1 MRKGQL
7 VEAIQAR
14 QGGAGIANQGSDQRV
29 ASAGADSTRLRK
41 QDAMEPA
48 THTQPGSGIGDGAA
62 AGIGASARGQGV
74 GNGAGGA
81 EGSAQ
86 QQLSFDQ
93 PAATSRPAGRA
104 QRTQRAQA
112 EQAPA
117 QQAQAQQ
124 VAAQQAPAQ
133 PAGAQESGGA
143 PQGTREDAPPGES
156 AGGEA
161 QRGDRRR
168 RNGRRDE
175 QPSRGRDQA
184 RDGAGRDGGGR
195 DGNQDRGDRGGQDR
209 GGRDQGGRDGG
220 GQDRGDRGSQ
230 DRGGRDR
237 EPMAASRGNLGDRG
251 NSGDQYD
258 DDRRGGRNR
267 DRFRNRNRRRERQ
280 ADPEPVISEDDVLI
294 PIAGILDVLDS
305 QGYAFVRTTGYLPGP
320 NDVYVSLSQV
330 RKHGLRK
337 GDVIEGA
344 VRQPRDGER
353 REKFNALVRLD
364 KVNGLDPEKSP
375 ARPEFSKL
383 VPLYPQ
389 DRLRLETDP
398 GNMTTRII
406 DLICPIGKGQR
417 GLIVSPP
424 KAGKTMILQSIA
436 NAITK
441 NNPECHLMV
450 VLVDER
456 PEEVTDMQRTV
467 KGEVIHST
475 FDHPADD
482 HTTVAELAIERAKR
496 LVEMGHDVV
505 ILLDNITRL
514 GRAYNN
520 SAPASGRI
528 LSGGV
533 DSTALYPPKRFFGAA
548 RNIEH
553 GGSLTI
559 LAAALIETGSRMDEV
574 IFEEFKGTGNME
586 LRLRRELAE
595 KRLFPAVD
603 VDASSTRKEEILLS
617 PEELKIVWQLRRVL
631 HALEPQQALELLM
644 EQMRKTKSNAEFLLQ
659 VQKTTLGS

>member
-1 MRKGQL
+1 
-7 VEAIQAR
+7 
-14 QGGAGIANQGSDQRV
+14 
-29 ASAGADSTRLRK
+29 
-41 QDAMEPA
+41 MEPA
-48 THTQPGSGIGDGAA
+48 THTQPGIGDGAA
-62 AGIGASARGQGV
+62 AGIGASARGGI
-74 GNGAGGA
+74 GADTA
-81 EGSAQ
+81 EGVQGSTQ

-93 PAATSRPAGRA
+93 PATTGRSAGRA
-104 QRTQRAQA
+104 QRTQRAPA

-117 QQAQAQQ
+117 QQAPAQPTGAQQ
-124 VAAQQAPAQ
+124 SGSPQTAGQ

-143 PQGTREDAPPGES
+143 PQGTREDAQPGES

-161 QRGDRRR
+161 QRSDRRR
-168 RNGRRDE
+168 RNGRRDD

-184 RDGAGRDGGGR
+184 RDGASRDGGGR
-195 DGNQDRGDRGGQDR
+195 DGQDR
-209 GGRDQGGRDGG
+209 GG
-220 GQDRGDRGSQ
+220 Q

-237 EPMAASRGNLGDRG
+237 EPMAASRGN
-251 NSGDQYD
+251 SGEAYD
-258 DDRRGGRNR
+258 DDRRGGRSR
-267 DRFRNRNRRRERQ
+267 DRFRNRNRRRDRQ

-375 ARPEFSKL
+375 SRPEFSKL

-398 GNMTTRII
+398 TNMTTRII